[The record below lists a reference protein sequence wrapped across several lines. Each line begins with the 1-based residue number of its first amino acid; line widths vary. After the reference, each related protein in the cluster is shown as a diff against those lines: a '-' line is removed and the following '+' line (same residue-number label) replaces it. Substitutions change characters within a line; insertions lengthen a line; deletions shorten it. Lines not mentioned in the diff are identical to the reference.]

1 RPPDPA
7 HGPHSQGY
15 GPQDQGYG
23 PQDQQGWTPPP
34 RDPAGKGIAGT
45 LFDMNFDHMV
55 TPKLV
60 KIIYALALVPITLL
74 ALLIGWY
81 ALAYLQEGPAVVGLV
96 LLVAAPLI
104 WIFQVL
110 MTRVFLEFVINQFK
124 VSEYLRAIKDKD

>member
-1 RPPDPA
+1 
-7 HGPHSQGY
+7 
-15 GPQDQGYG
+15 
-23 PQDQQGWTPPP
+23 
-34 RDPAGKGIAGT
+34 
-45 LFDMNFDHMV
+45 MNFDHMV